1 MGSSKFHIELKK
13 AANFFYSIFNVVNS
27 NQDFLKLTKDTILAG
42 IFEGFD
48 PASFEVN
55 TKDDEDHNREDEE
68 GNRYVSRNNSS
79 QTRSQ
84 MYLRTMLQDKDAL
97 YRLLQLLPDS
107 KFKRN
112 CSVYN
117 VPLFV
122 SNS

>member
-1 MGSSKFHIELKK
+1 MKK

-55 TKDDEDHNREDEE
+55 TKDDEDHNREDEGDDDGYEE
-68 GNRYVSRNNSS
+68 GNCYVSRNNRS